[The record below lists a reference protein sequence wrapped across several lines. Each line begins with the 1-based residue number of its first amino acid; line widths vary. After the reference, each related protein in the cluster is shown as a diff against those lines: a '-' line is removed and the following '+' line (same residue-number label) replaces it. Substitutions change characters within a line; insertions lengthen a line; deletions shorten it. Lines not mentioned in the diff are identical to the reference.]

1 MYQNH
6 VSGSDNSV
14 GHSAII
20 AVFMVSWPFVKTEML
35 HGLNHEKE
43 TSNVNVSGVHTG
55 KNKKQNLW
63 GGYHHDG
70 TSYVR

>member
-14 GHSAII
+14 GPSAVI
-20 AVFMVSWPFVKTEML
+20 AVFMVGWPFVKTEML

-55 KNKKQNLW
+55 KTRSKTCGAAITTMVLLI
-63 GGYHHDG
+63 
-70 TSYVR
+70 